1 MNKAFDIPQGTLGF
15 RLLKQA
21 DFFFFGKTKAT
32 CSFNNHKVAHHMYTS
47 HGVIHQAGAKQFS

>member
-21 DFFFFGKTKAT
+21 ELFFFGKTKARKPELKINT
-32 CSFNNHKVAHHMYTS
+32 CKLECHLLF
-47 HGVIHQAGAKQFS
+47 Q